1 MAAADEFRAVFSD
14 GRTAEMRP
22 ALVRLGAST
31 LDVRGERGESLA
43 VWPYRDLRLLE
54 EVYAGQ
60 PVRLRSKSGGDARL
74 IVRDPDFL
82 DALGHHSRHL
92 RASNMQES
100 RALPRAIGYG
110 IATVATLVALYFGL
124 PVLAEPIASLM
135 PLSWEE
141 RMGQSVRGQM
151 LTLLARNNRECV
163 APEGKSA
170 IDTLV
175 QRLAATTETRYRF
188 NVIVVD
194 SGLVNAFAAPAG
206 YIVVFRGL
214 IDKASS
220 GEEVAGVVAHE
231 MGHVIER
238 HGTEALIRQFGMSA
252 IFGAMLGDA
261 SGVGS
266 VAADIGSQ
274 LAVLSYGRAAERE
287 ADRVGVEMLNKADIR
302 GAGLVAF
309 FQRLG
314 KETGDDDKGLMRY
327 LGTHPPTGER
337 AADIQAR
344 VFGRGDAMSTA
355 EWQALR
361 AICALKR

>member
-1 MAAADEFRAVFSD
+1 MEEFRGFFSD

-22 ALVRLGAST
+22 AVVRLGAAALS
-31 LDVRGERGESLA
+31 VRGERAEQLA
-43 VWPYRDLRLLE
+43 EWPYRDLRLLE

-60 PVRLRSKSGGDARL
+60 PVRLRAKNGGDARL
-74 IVRDPDFL
+74 IVRDTAFL
-82 DALGHHSRHL
+82 DAVGRHSRHL
-92 RASNMQES
+92 RSNNLQKS
-100 RALPRAIGYG
+100 RALPRALGWG
-110 IATVATLVALYFGL
+110 AATVATLIGLYFGL
-124 PVLAEPIASLM
+124 PILAEPIAAVM

-141 RMGQSVRGQM
+141 RMGRNVRSQA
-151 LTLLARNNRECV
+151 LALFGRSSKECV
-163 APEGKSA
+163 APQGKAAIEG
-170 IDTLV
+170 LV
-175 QRLAATTETRYRF
+175 KRLAGTVETRYRF
-188 NVIVVD
+188 NVVVID

-220 GEEVAGVVAHE
+220 GEEIAGVIAHE

-238 HGTEALIRQFGMSA
+238 HGTEALIRQLGMSA

-266 VAADIGSQ
+266 TAADIGSQ

-287 ADRVGVEMLNKADIR
+287 ADGVGVDMLNRADIR

-309 FQRLG
+309 FRRIG
-314 KETGDDDKGLMRY
+314 KESGGDSRGILRY

-337 AADIQAR
+337 AADIEGR
-344 VFGRGDAMSTA
+344 TVGRGDAMSAA

-361 AICALKR
+361 TICSVKR